1 MPSPLTLP
9 TAPAVATA
17 ADVPAT
23 LPGSAALYDL
33 VLALGERR
41 AMRALRVATIG
52 RARGRT
58 LEIGAGTGLN
68 LPHYPATVTDLVL
81 TEPDPAMASRLRRR
95 GGADVVLAGAEALPF
110 PDAAFETAVSTMV
123 LCTVPDPEAAVIE
136 LRRVIEPGGALLFVE
151 HIRSDDPRTAR
162 RQRRLERAWATFA
175 GGCYCTR
182 DTLSLLDRHF
192 RVTDVARHR
201 WRGMPGIVQPLIAGR
216 AVVPG

>member
-9 TAPAVATA
+9 TAPALGTA

-33 VLALGERR
+33 FLALGERR
-41 AMRALRVATIG
+41 AMRALRVATVG
-52 RARGRT
+52 RSRGRT

-81 TEPDPAMASRLRRR
+81 TEPDPAMARRLRRR

-110 PDAAFETAVSTMV
+110 PDAAFESAVTTMV

-151 HIRSDDPRTAR
+151 HVRSDEPRTAR

-175 GGCYCTR
+175 GGCSCTR